1 MNLLAKYFHAFR
13 NMQITHKIKL
23 KNSKSRTWNKSFK
36 QESKQ
41 LCQHK
46 NEFKNKNK
54 KPNIF

>member
-1 MNLLAKYFHAFR
+1 
-13 NMQITHKIKL
+13 MQIIHKIKS
-23 KNSKSRTWNKSFK
+23 KNYKSRTWNKSSK

-54 KPNIF
+54 KPNIFKLKINNV